1 MRTRGHEQ
9 APEIEFSVLA
19 SNGEPLPA
27 GHGVEVLLDDST
39 LGVFESSDG
48 HVQVAGLS
56 NGLHVITVQLAG
68 CSARNVG
75 WRWRATAPFLYM
87 FPLESAGDEDEWQLS
102 WVRTIEF
109 KQRLVILARA
119 GSCAER
125 ERERERE
132 RQKTHPF
139 VCKRVRTHIQANR
152 HLHMQACGMQIART
166 APSQSQ
172 QTTVQRRLILV
183 DIIVRKGAHTCVGH
197 VSETPDWGR
206 APMLVRFSDV
216 FPHPAFLHRR

>member
-1 MRTRGHEQ
+1 MRTRGHQQ

-48 HVQVAGLS
+48 NVQVAGLS

-109 KQRLVILARA
+109 KQRLVVLARA
-119 GSCAER
+119 GSRAER
-125 ERERERE
+125 EAENAPIRV
-132 RQKTHPF
+132 QASLHTHSGKQTPAHASM
-139 VCKRVRTHIQANR
+139 RHANR
-152 HLHMQACGMQIART
+152 
-166 APSQSQ
+166 
-172 QTTVQRRLILV
+172 
-183 DIIVRKGAHTCVGH
+183 AHGSVAVAANDSSAALNSRGH
-197 VSETPDWGR
+197 YRPQGR
-206 APMLVRFSDV
+206 AHVCWTRV
-216 FPHPAFLHRR
+216 

>member
-1 MRTRGHEQ
+1 MRTRGHQQ

-39 LGVFESSDG
+39 LGVFESSEG

-56 NGLHVITVQLAG
+56 NGLHVITVQMAG
-68 CSARNVG
+68 CSAMNVG

-109 KQRLVILARA
+109 KQRLVILARV
-119 GSCAER
+119 GSRTEKEAENAPIR
-125 ERERERE
+125 V
-132 RQKTHPF
+132 QASPHTHSG
-139 VCKRVRTHIQANR
+139 KETLAHASMRHANR
-152 HLHMQACGMQIART
+152 AHGSFAVVANDSSAALNSRGHFRPQARAHVFCPCLEDTCLRHLI
-166 APSQSQ
+166 
-172 QTTVQRRLILV
+172 
-183 DIIVRKGAHTCVGH
+183 
-197 VSETPDWGR
+197 WGVYR
-206 APMLVRFSDV
+206 C
-216 FPHPAFLHRR
+216 